1 MQDASNL
8 VGAGESER
16 NKDVESIYAGPLCP
30 LVLQN
35 LIPREHIDRAH
46 TGMNHSSEEVTIK
59 ESCSQVVSSH
69 SSHANPFLSAAGR
82 PFHTLHLACLPQT
95 SGNRFRRRHSS
106 SRRSSTSLHGLLQ
119 GECSITFCQSVLAKW
134 FSRAETSRGSDVYH
148 VLSSSS
154 TAS

>member
-1 MQDASNL
+1 MKRFIC
-8 VGAGESER
+8 ESER
-16 NKDVESIYAGPLCP
+16 SKDVEAYTQALCP
-30 LVLQN
+30 LVPQN
-35 LIPREHIDRAH
+35 LIPREHIDRDH

-69 SSHANPFLSAAGR
+69 SSHANPFLFTFCR

-95 SGNRFRRRHSS
+95 KWKPISSSSS

-134 FSRAETSRGSDVYH
+134 FSRAENIERQ
-148 VLSSSS
+148 
-154 TAS
+154 